1 MPADVDLLSSLLQA
15 LGQSR
20 WQDAVRLGEQI
31 ADSEARKGH
40 SRVARKLRGALAPR
54 EESESADGF
63 SFTPVGAPLAGALLP
78 LSPVDGLDDVVL
90 PTSLRSQLGEV
101 LQEWRLRAKLD
112 VAGVA
117 RRTKLL
123 FHGPPGSGKTLTA
136 RALGGEMSL
145 PVLVVSMHPEDQFA
159 VRILKAGA
167 AGYLTKES
175 AGEELVGA
183 IKKVT
188 GGGKYIS
195 PSLAERMASYL
206 AIDVQKAPHERLSDR
221 EFLVLRMIA
230 SGKPVSEIAKELSLS
245 VATISTYRARLLE
258 KMDMKNNAELTHYAI
273 QKGLV
278 S

>member
-1 MPADVDLLSSLLQA
+1 MKILLTDDHALVRQGLRLILADNFKNA
-15 LGQSR
+15 TFG
-20 WQDAVRLGEQI
+20 
-31 ADSEARKGH
+31 EARNAH
-40 SRVARKLRGALAPR
+40 EALTKVWK
-54 EESESADGF
+54 EKW
-63 SFTPVGAPLAGALLP
+63 
-78 LSPVDGLDDVVL
+78 DVVVL
-90 PTSLRSQLGEV
+90 DVTMPGRSGLEV
-101 LQEWRLRAKLD
+101 LKEIKRSRPK
-112 VAGVA
+112 
-117 RRTKLL
+117 
-123 FHGPPGSGKTLTA
+123 
-136 RALGGEMSL
+136 L

-183 IKKVT
+183 IKKVLA
-188 GGGKYIS
+188 GGKYVS

-273 QKGLV
+273 QKELV